1 MNIWNA
7 ALQHYKSNTKP
18 YVSKISQSGGSTDIL
33 LQKFKHWSTGLNIKT
48 EGNFGPLISAQGF
61 GTNSAYI
68 YHSEKTK

>member
-1 MNIWNA
+1 MFLPGESPWA
-7 ALQHYKSNTKP
+7 VEPGGLQSMGCKELDMLAR
-18 YVSKISQSGGSTDIL
+18 DIL

-68 YHSEKTK
+68 YHIEKTK